1 MAANRFSRGY
11 NSFSG
16 VDIKAVFANTVIG
29 ELQAISYSVTR
40 EKAPLYTMG
49 SPDPR
54 SFSRGKRGI
63 AGTLIFLMFDRHGL
77 ISTFGMDQPNSNR
90 QLLFLSDV
98 DDVRPES
105 SISGPDGVSNET
117 GQLAAQLQGAVG
129 ALVQD
134 AETNITTVGSDQE
147 VVAPWFSDQI
157 PPFDIT
163 LAAAN
168 EYGSLA
174 VMRIYG
180 AEILNEGYGVSI
192 DDLVSEMQNTY
203 VARTLVGWRAVRGA
217 VDAKGTNISDGL
229 SLGGAGSITDAS

>member
-1 MAANRFSRGY
+1 MPKNYIGKGY

-16 VDIKAVFANTVIG
+16 VDIKGVFANQVIA
-29 ELQAISYSVTR
+29 ELQAISYSITR

-49 SPDPR
+49 SADPR

-63 AGTLIFLMFDRHGL
+63 AGTLIFLVFDRHAL
-77 ISTFGMDQPNSNR
+77 ISTFGMDAPLNQ
-90 QLLFLSDV
+90 QLLFLSDK
-98 DDVRPES
+98 DDVRPE
-105 SISGPDGVSNET
+105 
-117 GQLAAQLQGAVG
+117 AAQDTGGLVSDSITANLEGATLG
-129 ALVQD
+129 ATVQQQESNLTQTI
-134 AETNITTVGSDQE
+134 AEDQE
-147 VVAPWFSDQI
+147 VTGAWFVDQL

-192 DDLVSEMQNTY
+192 DDIVSEQQMTY
-203 VARTLVGWRAVRGA
+203 VARTLVGWRPVHSEDVNTGFAA
-217 VDAKGTNISDGL
+217 
-229 SLGGAGSITDAS
+229 GGASGQATG